1 MTFLPRFNIYI
12 SSVKS
17 LAPTTLISLDIF
29 FPPRQKI
36 LPTVNLPF
44 SKTTFTKKKRIIA
57 SSLPLLPDGISLLA
71 FVKVSPGSWTTVW
84 NRDRSHH
91 IWLCSWN
98 SSNRP
103 TLTMACVCACFFDRR
118 VPREFLCFSFTIF
131 LSFFLS
137 INSQIDWMEI
147 IHRTRYRRLQGFF
160 LQVETG
166 HGRDPLREREK
177 RREITQCECNERNL
191 HEVAS
196 KLRQILLGNTSIT
209 IPPAV
214 AIFLGWKIVFL
225 GVVSSLERTRRC
237 WN

>member
-1 MTFLPRFNIYI
+1 MALFLKLEQSSHFND
-12 SSVKS
+12 V
-17 LAPTTLISLDIF
+17 
-29 FPPRQKI
+29 
-36 LPTVNLPF
+36 
-44 SKTTFTKKKRIIA
+44 
-57 SSLPLLPDGISLLA
+57 
-71 FVKVSPGSWTTVW
+71 
-84 NRDRSHH
+84 
-91 IWLCSWN
+91 
-98 SSNRP
+98 
-103 TLTMACVCACFFDRR
+103 CVCACFFDRR

-196 KLRQILLGNTSIT
+196 KFRSKLRQILFGNTSIM

-214 AIFLGWKIVFL
+214 AILSGWKIVFL

>member
-1 MTFLPRFNIYI
+1 MALFLKLEQSSHFND
-12 SSVKS
+12 V
-17 LAPTTLISLDIF
+17 
-29 FPPRQKI
+29 R
-36 LPTVNLPF
+36 
-44 SKTTFTKKKRIIA
+44 
-57 SSLPLLPDGISLLA
+57 
-71 FVKVSPGSWTTVW
+71 
-84 NRDRSHH
+84 
-91 IWLCSWN
+91 
-98 SSNRP
+98 
-103 TLTMACVCACFFDRR
+103 VCACFFDRR
-118 VPREFLCFSFTIF
+118 VPREFLCLSFTIF

>member
-214 AIFLGWKIVFL
+214 AILSGWKIVFL
-225 GVVSSLERTRRC
+225 DLVSSLERTRTR